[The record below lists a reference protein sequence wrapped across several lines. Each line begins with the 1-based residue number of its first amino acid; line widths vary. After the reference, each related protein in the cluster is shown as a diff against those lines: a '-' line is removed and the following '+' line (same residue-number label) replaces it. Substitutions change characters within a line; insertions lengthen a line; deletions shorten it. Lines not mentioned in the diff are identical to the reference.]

1 MVRWFA
7 VVCAVTTFAVPTGA
21 IRTPLGAQIAVA
33 KSPLQYE
40 IAFPNVEHHEAE
52 ITITYRD
59 LNPGP
64 LELRMSRS
72 SPGRYAL
79 HEFAKNVYSVRATTE
94 DEAPLVIERP
104 DPHQWNVLGHRGF
117 VRVTYTLFGDR
128 ADGTYSGID
137 RTHGH
142 LNMPA
147 TFMWARGLE
156 ERPIQIRFRPAPG
169 SGWRVA
175 TQLASTDDPFLFE
188 APDLAYFMDSPT
200 LLADFVEIPWEVE
213 GPEGTQEFRIALQH
227 DGSADEAERYAEGT
241 RAIVREAG
249 ALFGEYPVFDYG
261 QYTFLSVYLPW
272 VSGDGMEHRNS
283 TVLTNSG
290 SIRTNLLGLWGTV
303 AHEFIHAW
311 NMERI
316 RSDEIQPFDLE
327 VANMSRA
334 LWFGEGFTS
343 YLDDLLLRR
352 AGLIDTDSFARRI
365 GGAINTVTNSPGR
378 RFFSPV
384 EMSMQAP
391 FIDAATSVDPTNSG
405 NTFLSYYTW
414 GSVVGL
420 ALDLELRTRFPGL
433 SLDHYMQAMWAAY
446 GRTEVP
452 YTVDDLEAMVTEVTG
467 GDRRFAREFFG
478 RYVQGGE
485 VPDFEALLAPA
496 GMVLR
501 RSRPGSVTIGRVRLG
516 YGPDGATL
524 QGYATIGTPVYDAGL
539 DRGDRILDLGG
550 RPLRSPADL
559 EAALEGKRPGDE
571 IPVRYV
577 SRDTEISA
585 VIVLA
590 PNPALEVVTYEA
602 DGRALDASMR
612 TFRESWLEAKAR

>member
-1 MVRWFA
+1 MRWFTVA
-7 VVCAVTTFAVPTGA
+7 FVITTFALPMGA
-21 IRTPLGAQIAVA
+21 THTPLGAQSAVV

-52 ITITYRD
+52 VTITYRD

-72 SPGRYAL
+72 SPGRYSL

-94 DEAPLVIERP
+94 DGAPLTIHRP

-128 ADGTYSGID
+128 ADGTYAGID

-156 ERPIQIRFRPAPG
+156 ERPIQIQFRPASG

-175 TQLASTDDPFLFE
+175 TQLAPTDDALVYE

-200 LLADFVEIPWEVE
+200 VLADFIEIPWEVE
-213 GPEGTQEFRIALQH
+213 GQEFRIALQH
-227 DGSADEAERYAEGT
+227 EGSAAEAERYASGT

-249 ALFGEYPVFDYG
+249 ALFGAYPVFDYG
-261 QYTFLSVYLPW
+261 QYTFLAVYLPW

-283 TVLTNSG
+283 TVLASTG
-290 SIRTNLLGLWGTV
+290 SIRNNLVGLWGTV

-316 RSDEIQPFDLE
+316 RSDGIQPFDLE
-327 VANMSRA
+327 AANMSRA
-334 LWFGEGFTS
+334 LWFGEGFTE
-343 YLDDLLLRR
+343 YMDDLLLRR
-352 AGLIDTDSFARRI
+352 AGLIDTDDFARRI
-365 GGAINTVTNSPGR
+365 GEEIDFVTNSPGR

-384 EMSMQAP
+384 EMSMRAP
-391 FIDAATSVDPTNSG
+391 FTDRATAVDPTNRG
-405 NTFLSYYTW
+405 NTFISYYTW

-420 ALDLELRTRFPGL
+420 GLDLELRTRFPDL
-433 SLDHYMQAMWAAY
+433 SLDHYMRAIWAAH
-446 GRTEVP
+446 GQTEVP
-452 YTVDDLEAMVTEVTG
+452 YSVDDLEAVLVELTG
-467 GDRRFAREFFG
+467 DGAFAREFFA
-478 RYVQGGE
+478 RYVWGRE
-485 VPDFEALLAPA
+485 VPDFEALLAHA

-501 RSRPGSVTIGRVRLG
+501 RSRPGS
-516 YGPDGATL
+516 
-524 QGYATIGTPVYDAGL
+524 ATIGGVELRYGQDGAVITQYTTVGTPIYDAGL
-539 DRGDRILDLGG
+539 DQGDRILELDG
-550 RPLRSPADL
+550 RALRSPADL
-559 EAALEGKRPGDE
+559 AAVLEGKRPGDE
-571 IPVRYV
+571 IPARYASRGAVR
-577 SRDTEISA
+577 SA

-590 PNPALEVVTYEA
+590 ASPALEVVTYEA
-602 DGRALDASMR
+602 DGREVDGAVRA
-612 TFRESWLEAKAR
+612 FREDWVESKGR

>member
-1 MVRWFA
+1 MVRWFTVA
-7 VVCAVTTFAVPTGA
+7 CVITTFAVPMGA
-21 IRTPLGAQIAVA
+21 TPTPLRAQIAVV

-59 LNPGP
+59 LDPGP

-94 DEAPLVIERP
+94 DEAPLTIDRP
-104 DPHQWNVLGHRGF
+104 DPHQWNVLGHQGF

-156 ERPIQIRFRPAPG
+156 ERPIRIRFRPAPG

-175 TQLASTDDPFLFE
+175 TQLASTADPFLYE

-200 LLADFVEIPWEVE
+200 LLADFTEIPWEVE
-213 GPEGTQEFRIALQH
+213 GPEGVQEFRIALQH
-227 DGSADEAERYAEGT
+227 DGSAAEAERYAAGT

-249 ALFGEYPVFDYG
+249 ALFGEYPVFDFG

-283 TVLTNSG
+283 TVLTSSG
-290 SIRTNLLGLWGTV
+290 SIRNDLLGLWGTV

-316 RSDEIQPFDLE
+316 RSAEIQPFDLE
-327 VANMSRA
+327 AANMSRA

-352 AGLIDTDSFARRI
+352 AGLIDTDDFARRI
-365 GGAINTVTNSPGR
+365 GRAINTVTNSPGR

-391 FIDAATSVDPTNSG
+391 FTDAATSVDPTNRG
-405 NTFLSYYTW
+405 NTFISYYTW

-420 ALDLELRTRFPGL
+420 ALDLELRTRFPDL
-433 SLDHYMQAMWAAY
+433 SLDHYMQAMWAAH

-452 YTVDDLEAMVTEVTG
+452 YSVDDLEVVLVELT
-467 GDRRFAREFFG
+467 GDRPFAREFFT
-478 RYVQGGE
+478 RYVRGRE
-485 VPDFEALLAPA
+485 VPDFEALLSSA

-501 RSRPGSVTIGRVRLG
+501 RSRPGSVTIGEVRLR
-516 YGPDGATL
+516 YEEDGAVIA
-524 QGYATIGTPVYDAGL
+524 GYTTAGTPVYAAGL
-539 DRGDRILDLGG
+539 DEGDRIFELDG
-550 RPLRSPADL
+550 RALRSPADL
-559 EAALEGKRPGDE
+559 ATVLEGKRPGDE
-571 IPVRYV
+571 VAVRYV
-577 SRDTEISA
+577 SRGTERSA

-590 PNPALEVVTYEA
+590 ASPDLEVVTYEA
-602 DGRALDASMR
+602 DGRAVDGGVRA
-612 TFRESWLEAKAR
+612 FRERWVEPKGR

>member
-1 MVRWFA
+1 MMRWFTVA
-7 VVCAVTTFAVPTGA
+7 SALATFAVPTGVVP
-21 IRTPLGAQIAVA
+21 TPLGAQIAVA
-33 KSPLQYE
+33 TSLIEYE

-59 LNPGP
+59 LNPGT

-79 HEFAKNVYSVRATTE
+79 HEFAKNVYGVRANAE
-94 DEAPLVIERP
+94 DGSSLAIERP
-104 DPHQWNVLGHRGF
+104 DPHQWNVSGHEGF

-156 ERPIQIRFRPAPG
+156 ERPIQVRFRSAAG

-175 TQLASTDDPFLFE
+175 TQLAPTPDPFLYE

-200 LLADFVEIPWEVE
+200 LLADFIEIPWEVE
-213 GPEGTQEFRIALQH
+213 GPEGEQKFRIALQH
-227 DGSADEAERYAEGT
+227 EGSAAQAERYAEGT

-249 ALFGEYPVFDYG
+249 ALFGGYPVFDYG

-290 SIRTNLLGLWGTV
+290 SIQNDLLGLWGTV

-327 VANMSRA
+327 AANMSRA

-352 AGLIDTDSFARRI
+352 AGLIDTDDFARRL
-365 GGAINTVTNSPGR
+365 GGAIDRVTNSPGR

-405 NTFLSYYTW
+405 NTFISYYTW
-414 GSVVGL
+414 GSVVALG
-420 ALDLELRTRFPGL
+420 LDLELRSRSGEL
-433 SLDHYMQAMWAAY
+433 SLDHYMRAVWAAH
-446 GRTEVP
+446 GRTEIP
-452 YTVDDLEAMVTEVTG
+452 YSVDDLEAVLAELTG
-467 GDRRFAREFFG
+467 DVAFARVFFERYIRG
-478 RYVQGGE
+478 RE
-485 VPDFEALLAPA
+485 VPDFESLLAPA

-501 RSRPGSVTIGRVRLG
+501 RSRPESATIGGVGLR
-516 YGPDGATL
+516 YGPNGATI
-524 QGYATIGTPVYDAGL
+524 QGYAALGTPVYEAGL
-539 DRGDRILDLGG
+539 DRGDRIVELDG
-550 RPLRSPADL
+550 RALRSPAAL
-559 EAALEGKRPGDE
+559 AAVLEGKQPGDE
-571 IPVRYV
+571 VTVRYV
-577 SRDTEISA
+577 SRGAERSA

-590 PNPALEVVTYEA
+590 GDPALEVVTNEA
-602 DGRALDASMR
+602 AGRRVDSAVRA
-612 TFRESWLEAKAR
+612 FREDWVESKGR

>member
-1 MVRWFA
+1 MVRWFTVA
-7 VVCAVTTFAVPTGA
+7 YVFTALAVPRGVIPA
-21 IRTPLGAQIAVA
+21 PLGAQIAVA
-33 KSPLQYE
+33 KSPIEYE
-40 IAFPNVEHHEAE
+40 ISFPNANHHEAE
-52 ITITYRD
+52 ITIIYRD

-79 HEFAKNVYSVRATTE
+79 HEFAKNVYSVQATMEYE
-94 DEAPLVIERP
+94 DPLVIERP
-104 DPHQWNVLGHRGF
+104 DPHQWNVVGHRGF

-156 ERPIQIRFRPAPG
+156 ERPIQVRFQPAPG

-175 TQLASTDDPFLFE
+175 TQLAPTSDPFLYE

-200 LLADFVEIPWEVE
+200 LLADFVEILWEVE
-213 GPEGTQEFRIALQH
+213 GPEGGQEFRIALQH
-227 DGSADEAERYAEGT
+227 DGSAAEAERYAEGT
-241 RAIVREAG
+241 HAIVREAG
-249 ALFGEYPVFDYG
+249 ALFGEYPAFDYG

-290 SIRTNLLGLWGTV
+290 SIRNNLLGLLGTV

-327 VANMSRA
+327 AANMSRA

-352 AGLIDTDSFARRI
+352 AGLIDTDEFARRI

-391 FIDAATSVDPTNSG
+391 FVDAATSVDPTNGG

-433 SLDHYMQAMWAAY
+433 SLDHYLRAMWVAY

-452 YTVDDLEAMVTEVTG
+452 YTLDNLEAMVMEVAR
-467 GDRRFAREFFG
+467 GDRAFAREFFG

-485 VPDFEALLAPA
+485 VPDFGALLAAA

-501 RSRPGSVTIGRVRLG
+501 RSRPESVTIGGIGLR
-516 YGPDGATL
+516 YGQDGATL
-524 QGYATIGTPVYDAGL
+524 QGYSTIGTPVYDAGL
-539 DRGDRILDLGG
+539 DRGDRIVELGG

-559 EAALEGKRPGDE
+559 EAVLEGTRPGDE
-571 IPVRYV
+571 ILVRYV
-577 SRDTEISA
+577 SRGTERSA
-585 VIVLA
+585 VIVLVSS
-590 PNPALEVVTYEA
+590 PALEVVTFEA
-602 DGRALDASMR
+602 DGRPLDAGMR
-612 TFRESWLEAKAR
+612 TFRENWIEAKAR

>member
-1 MVRWFA
+1 MARWFIVA
-7 VVCAVTTFAVPTGA
+7 STLTTFAVPMGA
-21 IRTPLGAQIAVA
+21 IPTSLSAQIAVA
-33 KSPLQYE
+33 ESPVQYE

-59 LNPGP
+59 LDPGP

-79 HEFAKNVYSVRATTE
+79 HEFAKNVYAVRASAE
-94 DEAPLVIERP
+94 DGSSLTIDRP
-104 DPHQWNVLGHRGF
+104 DPHQWNVLGHEGF

-156 ERPIQIRFRPAPG
+156 ERSIQIRFRPAAG

-175 TQLASTDDPFLFE
+175 TQLAPTTDPFSFE

-213 GPEGTQEFRIALQH
+213 GPEGEQEFRIALHH
-227 DGSADEAERYAEGT
+227 DGSAAQAERYAAGT

-249 ALFGEYPVFDYG
+249 ALFGGYPVFDYG

-283 TVLTNSG
+283 TVLTSSG
-290 SIRTNLLGLWGTV
+290 SIQNNLLGLWGTV

-316 RSDEIQPFDLE
+316 RSEEIQPFDLE
-327 VANMSRA
+327 AANMSRA

-352 AGLIDTDSFARRI
+352 AGLIDTEDFARRI
-365 GGAINTVTNSPGR
+365 GGAIDIVTNSPGR

-391 FIDAATSVDPTNSG
+391 FVDAATSVDPTNRG
-405 NTFLSYYTW
+405 NTFISYYTW
-414 GSVVGL
+414 GSVVALG
-420 ALDLELRTRFPGL
+420 LDLELRTRFGEL
-433 SLDHYMQAMWAAY
+433 SLDHYMRAVWAAH
-446 GRTEVP
+446 GRTEIP
-452 YTVDDLEAMVTEVTG
+452 YSVDDLEAVLTELTG
-467 GDRRFAREFFG
+467 DGSFAREFFA
-478 RYVQGGE
+478 RYVGGRE
-485 VPDFEALLAPA
+485 VPDFDALLAPA

-501 RSRPGSVTIGRVRLG
+501 RSRPGSGTIGAVGLR
-516 YGPDGATL
+516 YGPDGATI
-524 QGYATIGTPVYDAGL
+524 QGYAALGSPVYEAGL
-539 DRGDRILDLGG
+539 DRGDRVVELDG
-550 RPLRSPADL
+550 RALRSPADL
-559 EAALEGKRPGDE
+559 AAVLDGRSPGDE
-571 IPVRYV
+571 VTVRYV
-577 SRDTEISA
+577 SRGAERSA

-590 PNPALEVVTYEA
+590 GDPALEVVTNEA
-602 DGRALDASMR
+602 VGRDVDGAVRA
-612 TFRESWLEAKAR
+612 FREDWVESRAR

>member
-1 MVRWFA
+1 MVRWFTITC
-7 VVCAVTTFAVPTGA
+7 VITTFAVPMGA
-21 IRTPLGAQIAVA
+21 IPTPLGAQIAVV

-40 IAFPNVEHHEAE
+40 IAFPNVDHHEAE

-79 HEFAKNVYSVRATTE
+79 HEFAKNVYNVRATTE
-94 DEAPLVIERP
+94 DEAPLTIDRP
-104 DPHQWNVLGHRGF
+104 DPHQWNVLGHQGF

-156 ERPIQIRFRPAPG
+156 ERPIRIRFRPAPG

-175 TQLASTDDPFLFE
+175 TQLASTADPFIYE

-200 LLADFVEIPWEVE
+200 LLADFTEIPWEVE
-213 GPEGTQEFRIALQH
+213 GPEGGQDFRIALQH
-227 DGSADEAERYAEGT
+227 DGSAAEAERYAAGT
-241 RAIVREAG
+241 RAIVREAC
-249 ALFGEYPVFDYG
+249 ALFGEYPVFDFG

-290 SIRTNLLGLWGTV
+290 SIQNNLLGLWGTV

-316 RSDEIQPFDLE
+316 RSDELQPFDLE
-327 VANMSRA
+327 AANMSRA

-352 AGLIDTDSFARRI
+352 AGLIDIDDFARRI

-391 FIDAATSVDPTNSG
+391 FTDAATSVDPTNRG
-405 NTFLSYYTW
+405 NTFISYYTW

-420 ALDLELRTRFPGL
+420 GLDLELRTRFPDL
-433 SLDHYMQAMWAAY
+433 SLDHYMRAMWAAH
-446 GRTEVP
+446 GRMEVP
-452 YTVDDLEAMVTEVTG
+452 YSVNDLEAVLAELTG
-467 GDRRFAREFFG
+467 DPPFAREFFA
-478 RYVQGGE
+478 RYVRGRE

-496 GMVLR
+496 GLVLR
-501 RSRPGSVTIGRVRLG
+501 RSRPGS
-516 YGPDGATL
+516 
-524 QGYATIGTPVYDAGL
+524 ATIGEVRLRYGEDGAVIAGYTTVGTPAYAAGL
-539 DRGDRILDLGG
+539 DEGDRMVELDG
-550 RPLRSPADL
+550 RALRSPADL
-559 EAALEGKRPGDE
+559 ATALEGRRPGDE
-571 IPVRYV
+571 VAVRYV
-577 SRDTEISA
+577 SRGTERSA
-585 VIVLA
+585 VIVLTV
-590 PNPALEVVTYEA
+590 NPDLEVVTYEA
-602 DGRALDASMR
+602 DGRAVDGDVRA
-612 TFRESWLEAKAR
+612 FRESWVEPKGR

>member
-1 MVRWFA
+1 MVRWLA
-7 VVCAVTTFAVPTGA
+7 VAWVMTTFAVPTGA
-21 IRTPLGAQIAVA
+21 IPTALGAQIAVG

-94 DEAPLVIERP
+94 DEAPLTIDRP
-104 DPHQWNVLGHRGF
+104 NPHQWNVLGHQGF
-117 VRVTYTLFGDR
+117 VRVTYTLFGNR
-128 ADGTYSGID
+128 ADGTYTGLD

-175 TQLASTDDPFLFE
+175 TQLAPTTDPFLYE
-188 APDLAYFMDSPT
+188 SPDLAYFMDSPT
-200 LLADFVEIPWEVE
+200 LLADFTEILWEVE
-213 GPEGTQEFRIALQH
+213 GPEGDQEFRIALQH
-227 DGSADEAERYAEGT
+227 DGSAAEAERYAAGV

-249 ALFGEYPVFDYG
+249 ALFGEFPVFDFG
-261 QYTFLSVYLPW
+261 QYTFLAVYLPW
-272 VSGDGMEHRNS
+272 VDGDGMEHRNS
-283 TVLTNSG
+283 TVLTSSG
-290 SIRTNLLGLWGTV
+290 SIRNNLLGRWDTV
-303 AHEFIHAW
+303 SHEFIHAW

-327 VANMSRA
+327 AANMSRA
-334 LWFGEGFTS
+334 LWFGEGFTK
-343 YLDDLLLRR
+343 YLDDLVLRR
-352 AGLIDTDSFARRI
+352 AGLIDTADFARRL
-365 GGAINTVTNSPGR
+365 GAAIDVVTNSPGR

-391 FIDAATSVDPTNSG
+391 FIDAATSVDPTNRR
-405 NTFLSYYTW
+405 NTFISYYTW
-414 GSVVGL
+414 GWVVGL
-420 ALDLELRTRFPGL
+420 GLDLELRARFPGL
-433 SLDHYMQAMWAAY
+433 SMDHYMRAVWAAH

-452 YTVDDLEAMVTEVTG
+452 YSVDDLESVLVELT
-467 GDRRFAREFFG
+467 GDRAFAREFFA

-501 RSRPGSVTIGRVRLG
+501 MSRPGAVTIGGVPLR

-524 QGYATIGTPVYDAGL
+524 RDHATIGTPVYDAGL
-539 DRGDRILDLGG
+539 DQGDRMTELDG
-550 RPLRSPADL
+550 RALRSPADL
-559 EAALEGKRPGDE
+559 SSLLEGKRPGDE
-571 IPVRYV
+571 IAVRYA
-577 SRDTEISA
+577 SRGTERTA
-585 VIVLA
+585 VIVLVA
-590 PNPALEVVTYEA
+590 SPDLEVVTYEA
-602 DGRALDASMR
+602 DGREVDGAVR
-612 TFRESWLEAKAR
+612 TFREDWIESKGR

>member
-1 MVRWFA
+1 MVERST
-7 VVCAVTTFAVPTGA
+7 VVGALTTFCVLFGTIPAG
-21 IRTPLGAQIAVA
+21 LGAMIVVA
-33 KSPLQYE
+33 QSPLQYE

-52 ITITYRD
+52 ISITYRD
-59 LNPGP
+59 LGPGP

-79 HEFAKNVYSVRATTE
+79 HEFAKNVYDVQAATE
-94 DEAPLVIERP
+94 DGSPLTIDRP
-104 DPHQWNVLGHRGF
+104 DPHQWNVLDHGGF

-156 ERPIQIRFRPAPG
+156 ERPIQVRFRLASG
-169 SGWRVA
+169 SEWRVA
-175 TQLASTDDPFLFE
+175 TQLAPTADPLLYE

-200 LLADFVEIPWEVE
+200 LLADFTEISWEVE
-213 GPEGTQEFRIALQH
+213 GVQGDQEFRIALH
-227 DGSADEAERYAEGT
+227 HAGSEAEAERYAEGT

-249 ALFGEYPVFDYG
+249 ALFGEFPTFDFG

-272 VSGDGMEHRNS
+272 ASGDGMEHRNS
-283 TVLTNSG
+283 TVLTSSG
-290 SIRTNLLGLWGTV
+290 SIGNNLLGLWGTV

-316 RSDEIQPFDLE
+316 RSDELEPFDLE
-327 VANMSRA
+327 AANMSQA

-352 AGLIDTDSFARRI
+352 AGLIDNEGFARRI
-365 GGAINTVTNSPGR
+365 GGAIDLVSNSPGR

-391 FIDAATSVDPTNSG
+391 FVDAATSVDPTNRG
-405 NTFLSYYTW
+405 NTFVSYYTW
-414 GSVVGL
+414 GSVVALG
-420 ALDLELRTRFPGL
+420 LDLELRSRFPDS
-433 SLDHYMQAMWAAY
+433 SLDHYMQAMWATH

-452 YTVDDLEAMVTEVTG
+452 YSVDDLEGVLVELT
-467 GDRRFAREFFG
+467 GDRLFARQFFDQYVRG
-478 RYVQGGE
+478 RG

-501 RSRPGSVTIGRVRLG
+501 RSRSGPPTIGEVRLRFG
-516 YGPDGATL
+516 QTGAVIEEYTT
-524 QGYATIGTPVYDAGL
+524 AGTPVYEAGL
-539 DRGDRILDLGG
+539 DRGDRIIELDG
-550 RPLRSPADL
+550 RVLRSPTDL
-559 EAALEGKRPGDE
+559 SNVIEGRSPGDE
-571 IPVRYV
+571 VAVRFF
-577 SRDTEISA
+577 SRGTERA
-585 VIVLA
+585 GVIVLA
-590 PNPALEVVTYEA
+590 ASPALEVVTFEA
-602 DGRALDASMR
+602 DGRAVDNDIRA
-612 TFRESWLEAKAR
+612 FRERWVEPKGR

>member
-1 MVRWFA
+1 MVRSFT
-7 VVCAVTTFAVPTGA
+7 VVCFITTFAVPLVA
-21 IRTPLGAQIAVA
+21 IPTTLGAQLAVV

-40 IAFPNVEHHEAE
+40 IAFPNVDHHEAE

-79 HEFAKNVYSVRATTE
+79 HEFAKNVYGVRASAE
-94 DEAPLVIERP
+94 DGSRLAIDRP
-104 DPHQWNVLGHRGF
+104 DPHQWNVLGHQGY

-156 ERPIQIRFRPAPG
+156 ERPIQIRFRPASG

-175 TQLASTDDPFLFE
+175 TQLAPTDDPMVYE

-200 LLADFVEIPWEVE
+200 LLADFIEILWEVE
-213 GPEGTQEFRIALQH
+213 GPDGGQEFRIALQH
-227 DGSADEAERYAEGT
+227 DGSAAEAERYAAGT

-249 ALFGEYPVFDYG
+249 ALFGGYPVFDYG

-283 TVLTNSG
+283 TVLTSSE
-290 SIRTNLLGLWGTV
+290 SIRNNLVGLWGTV

-327 VANMSRA
+327 AANMSRA

-343 YLDDLLLRR
+343 YLDDLLLLR
-352 AGLIDTDSFARRI
+352 AGLIDTDVFARRI
-365 GGAINTVTNSPGR
+365 GEAIDIVTNSPGR
-378 RFFSPV
+378 RLFSPV
-384 EMSMQAP
+384 EMSMRAP
-391 FIDAATSVDPTNSG
+391 FIDAATSVDPTNIG
-405 NTFLSYYTW
+405 NTFISYYTW

-420 ALDLELRTRFPGL
+420 GLDLELRTRFPDL
-433 SLDHYMQAMWAAY
+433 SLDNYMQAM
-446 GRTEVP
+446 
-452 YTVDDLEAMVTEVTG
+452 
-467 GDRRFAREFFG
+467 
-478 RYVQGGE
+478 
-485 VPDFEALLAPA
+485 
-496 GMVLR
+496 
-501 RSRPGSVTIGRVRLG
+501 
-516 YGPDGATL
+516 
-524 QGYATIGTPVYDAGL
+524 
-539 DRGDRILDLGG
+539 
-550 RPLRSPADL
+550 
-559 EAALEGKRPGDE
+559 
-571 IPVRYV
+571 
-577 SRDTEISA
+577 
-585 VIVLA
+585 
-590 PNPALEVVTYEA
+590 
-602 DGRALDASMR
+602 
-612 TFRESWLEAKAR
+612 

>member
-1 MVRWFA
+1 MVRSFT
-7 VVCAVTTFAVPTGA
+7 VVCFITTFAVPLVA
-21 IRTPLGAQIAVA
+21 IPTTLGAQLAVV

-40 IAFPNVEHHEAE
+40 IAFPNVDHHEAE

-79 HEFAKNVYSVRATTE
+79 HEFAKNVYGVRASAE
-94 DEAPLVIERP
+94 DGSRLAIDRP
-104 DPHQWNVLGHRGF
+104 DPHQWNVLGHQGY

-156 ERPIQIRFRPAPG
+156 ERPIQIRFRPASG

-175 TQLASTDDPFLFE
+175 TQLAPTDDPMVYE

-200 LLADFVEIPWEVE
+200 LLADFIEILWEVE
-213 GPEGTQEFRIALQH
+213 GPDGGQEFRIALQH
-227 DGSADEAERYAEGT
+227 DGSAAEAERYAAGT

-249 ALFGEYPVFDYG
+249 ALFGGYPVFDYG

-283 TVLTNSG
+283 TVLTSSG
-290 SIRTNLLGLWGTV
+290 SIRNDLLGLWGTV

-327 VANMSRA
+327 AANMSRA

-343 YLDDLLLRR
+343 YLDDLLLLR
-352 AGLIDTDSFARRI
+352 AGLIDTDVFARRI
-365 GGAINTVTNSPGR
+365 GEAIDIVTNSPGR
-378 RFFSPV
+378 RLFSPV
-384 EMSMQAP
+384 EMSMRAP
-391 FIDAATSVDPTNSG
+391 FIDAATSVDPTNIG
-405 NTFLSYYTW
+405 NTFISYYTW

-420 ALDLELRTRFPGL
+420 GLDLELRTRFPDL
-433 SLDHYMQAMWAAY
+433 SLDHYMQAMWAVH
-446 GRTEVP
+446 GLTEVP
-452 YTVDDLEAMVTEVTG
+452 YSVDDLEAVLVDLTG
-467 GDRRFAREFFG
+467 DGVFAREFFA
-478 RYVQGGE
+478 RYVWGRE
-485 VPDFEALLAPA
+485 IPDFEALLAPA

-501 RSRPGSVTIGRVRLG
+501 RSRPGLGAIGGVRLR
-516 YGPDGATL
+516 YGPNGATI
-524 QGYATIGTPVYDAGL
+524 QGYTTIGTPVYDAGL
-539 DRGDRILDLGG
+539 DRGDRLIELDG
-550 RPLRSPADL
+550 RVLRSPADL
-559 EAALEGKRPGDE
+559 AAVLEGKRPGDE
-571 IPVRYV
+571 VSVRYV
-577 SRDTEISA
+577 SRGAERSA
-585 VIVLA
+585 VIVLTA
-590 PNPALEVVTYEA
+590 SPDVEVVTYEA
-602 DGRALDASMR
+602 DGRALDGAIR
-612 TFRESWLEAKAR
+612 NFREGWIGSKGR

>member
-1 MVRWFA
+1 MVRWFTVA
-7 VVCAVTTFAVPTGA
+7 CVITTVAVPMRATP
-21 IRTPLGAQIAVA
+21 TPLRAQIAVV

-59 LNPGP
+59 LDPGP

-94 DEAPLVIERP
+94 DEAPLTIDRP
-104 DPHQWNVLGHRGF
+104 DPHQWNVLGHQGF

-175 TQLASTDDPFLFE
+175 TQLASTADPFLYE

-200 LLADFVEIPWEVE
+200 LLADFTEIPWEVE
-213 GPEGTQEFRIALQH
+213 GPEGVQEFRIALQH
-227 DGSADEAERYAEGT
+227 DGSAAEAERYAAGT

-249 ALFGEYPVFDYG
+249 ALFGEYPVFDFG

-283 TVLTNSG
+283 TVLTSSG
-290 SIRTNLLGLWGTV
+290 SIRNDLLGLWGTV

-327 VANMSRA
+327 AANMSRA

-352 AGLIDTDSFARRI
+352 AGLIDTDDFARRI
-365 GGAINTVTNSPGR
+365 GRAINTVTNSPGR

-391 FIDAATSVDPTNSG
+391 FTDAATSVDPTNRG
-405 NTFLSYYTW
+405 NTFISYYTW

-420 ALDLELRTRFPGL
+420 ALDLELRTRFPDL
-433 SLDHYMQAMWAAY
+433 SLDHYMQAMWAAH

-452 YTVDDLEAMVTEVTG
+452 YSVDDLEVVLVELT
-467 GDRRFAREFFG
+467 GDRPFAREFFT
-478 RYVQGGE
+478 RYVRGRE
-485 VPDFEALLAPA
+485 VPDFEALLSSA

-501 RSRPGSVTIGRVRLG
+501 RSRPGSVTIGEVRLR
-516 YGPDGATL
+516 YEEDGAVIA
-524 QGYATIGTPVYDAGL
+524 GYTTAGTPVYAAGL
-539 DRGDRILDLGG
+539 DEGDRIFELDG
-550 RPLRSPADL
+550 RALRSPADL
-559 EAALEGKRPGDE
+559 ATVLEGKRPGDE
-571 IPVRYV
+571 VAVRYV
-577 SRDTEISA
+577 SRGTERSA

-590 PNPALEVVTYEA
+590 ASPDLEVVTYEA
-602 DGRALDASMR
+602 DGRAVDGGVRA
-612 TFRESWLEAKAR
+612 FRERWVEPKGR